1 MVSEAE
7 KRAKA
12 KYRKKVKQAIVSFYP
27 KDEELYEWLERQPN
41 KSGYIREL
49 IRRDMEKHQRER

>member
-7 KRAKA
+7 RRAKA
-12 KYRKKVKQAIVSFYP
+12 KYRKKVKQAIVGFYP

-49 IRRDMEKHQRER
+49 IRKDMEKHQREQ

>member
-49 IRRDMEKHQRER
+49 IRRDMERCR

>member
-12 KYRKKVKQAIVSFYP
+12 KYRKKVKQAIASFYP